1 MAALHVTYE
10 GVTMMQTKSKRSTG
24 EAHTP
29 QAPAPAPARAQA
41 HAPAA
46 SPSWLSKWLAARTP
60 AAGKDAAAAGRV
72 LRSLVGHKL
81 VIHGDMIVDA
91 HGLRIDGEV
100 LGNVT
105 SDNGLVMIG
114 EGGSVMGTIRAAH
127 IIVAGKVN
135 GNLIAQDRLECN
147 ATCKVYGH
155 VRAKGFVIHA
165 GALVQGTM
173 SAVQD
178 GADLP
183 LLQAPANE
191 ASHGD
196 LNHTSHAQ
204 AASRAN
210 DVPQEPMRARAA
222 G

>member
-1 MAALHVTYE
+1 
-10 GVTMMQTKSKRSTG
+10 MMQTKSKRSTG
-24 EAHTP
+24 EDHTP
-29 QAPAPAPARAQA
+29 QVLAPAQARERAQA
-41 HAPAA
+41 QAQAQANAPAA
-46 SPSWLSKWLAARTP
+46 RPSWLSKWLAARRP
-60 AAGKDAAAAGRV
+60 SADRDAAAAGRV

-81 VIHGDMIVDA
+81 AIHGDMIVDS

-100 LGNVT
+100 FGNVT

-183 LLQAPANE
+183 LPQAPANE
-191 ASHGD
+191 ASHGNT
-196 LNHTSHAQ
+196 NHTDDTHA
-204 AASRAN
+204 APLAN
-210 DVPQEPMRARAA
+210 DVRQEPMRARAA